1 MKRTMYA
8 AALVTIAALT
18 AQAQAEDDMMKGGSM
33 GGSGS
38 MGGMDHGGMSGSGSG
53 TMSGSGSGS
62 MSGQGGMRGM
72 EHGGMQMEAMADGEV
87 RKVDRETGKITLR
100 HGPIASLDM
109 PAMTMVYGVKD
120 RSALEHLSV
129 GDKVKFAAEKT
140 DAGYSVTKIERAK

>member
-1 MKRTMYA
+1 MKRTIYA
-8 AALVTIAALT
+8 AALVAIAALS

-33 GGSGS
+33 GGGSGS
-38 MGGMDHGGMSGSGSG
+38 MSGSGGMDHGGMSGSGSG
-53 TMSGSGSGS
+53 S
-62 MSGQGGMRGM
+62 MNQGGMRGM
-72 EHGGMQMEAMADGEV
+72 EHGGMQKDQAAMADGEV

-129 GDKVKFAAEKT
+129 GDKVKFEAEKT
-140 DAGYSVTKIERAK
+140 DAGYAVTKIERAK